1 MAPSPEELPGMEF
14 VRDLRGLAS
23 AMSACAASAEK
34 CISYYAALTGLEESG
49 KRKRVAKVPRDP
61 RQPKRPA
68 SSYLLY
74 QIEKRQALK
83 ETYPELSHGELGKLI
98 SSQWATMSEADKKP
112 YVDRHAEADKKYKS
126 DMTDFKATA
135 AADGDIP
142 SPPLIADNKA
152 KKEKVVKPIVPA
164 KNEGSKSK
172 KSVKSP
178 EVVSDSDEEG
188 DDDDE
193 VSVTSSAGKANGDD
207 SDSSAS
213 SSEEEEAPP
222 PKKHKVAPKEQEKKK
237 RKA

>member
-1 MAPSPEELPGMEF
+1 MAPSPEELPGMEVRSRPRHALRALLTAFTQF

-98 SSQWATMSEADKKP
+98 SSQWATMSEADKKVCL
-112 YVDRHAEADKKYKS
+112 YSRLWRNIN
-126 DMTDFKATA
+126 
-135 AADGDIP
+135 IP
-142 SPPLIADNKA
+142 S
-152 KKEKVVKPIVPA
+152 
-164 KNEGSKSK
+164 
-172 KSVKSP
+172 
-178 EVVSDSDEEG
+178 
-188 DDDDE
+188 
-193 VSVTSSAGKANGDD
+193 
-207 SDSSAS
+207 
-213 SSEEEEAPP
+213 
-222 PKKHKVAPKEQEKKK
+222 
-237 RKA
+237 